1 MFSRESLTIKRK
13 CFVPVNTL
21 TRGFCLANFLLLL
34 AFYGVSQPKQATPLL
49 DSAIKYR
56 SSQPD
61 KAMNF
66 ARRAFIQATDKSIRS
81 RSLLFLGVLNCDVSR
96 YDSSLIY
103 LGQSLGFFK
112 SINDSSGIAEAFHNM
127 GVAKEHLGLYQESL
141 DYYQQGYEIR
151 KEIGLKSEVAFSLNS
166 IGNIYVFL
174 NNYARAL
181 ELYLVSLKISEELKN
196 KNAIANT
203 YNNIGMVYD
212 YTSDLD
218 KAFEYY
224 DRARK
229 AYEELG
235 DQRGLAGVLNN
246 IGLIYKNKRQP
257 EKSIPYYQQSLKLFE
272 VLKSAYGVAVLQ
284 NNIGV
289 AYGLL
294 NNQERAL
301 QFHRQSLA
309 TNTKIGNSDGVA
321 NSNNSI
327 GDSYLKLKKFDK
339 AYEYFNEGL
348 WIATKIN
355 SKDRIAE
362 SYEGLARASEGM
374 KDFKSALSYSQQAR
388 TLRDSLF
395 SVQKSQKLYEMEQKY
410 ESVLK
415 AKQIALLNSETER
428 QKLEIV
434 QKNELIDQRNIQ
446 LVLVIASL
454 IFLGIAVYQFYSRLR
469 LQQTARLV
477 LARREKDQAIIKSIY
492 EQRMSISKDMH
503 DEIGSGLT
511 HISLLSDMIAT
522 QNRPDP
528 EMREEVQTISTIS
541 RKLVQSMSEIIWAI
555 NPQNETLENLTS
567 YLREQ
572 TNKYFDPFNLQYSIQ
587 MPDELP
593 HVQLTNLQRR
603 NLFLVTKETL
613 NNALKYADAS
623 SVSLSMEIK
632 DDNRVC
638 FVISD
643 NGKGFEMDKIRR
655 SANGLKNM
663 QSRMAEIGGSFEI
676 NSTPQGTHVSYSVL
690 IVSD

>member
-1 MFSRESLTIKRK
+1 MFSRE
-13 CFVPVNTL
+13 
-21 TRGFCLANFLLLL
+21 LL
-34 AFYGVSQPKQATPLL
+34 AIRIKCNLCFARAICLSNFILLFNFSSLSQPKQVTPLL

-61 KAMNF
+61 RAMNF
-66 ARRAFIQATDKSIRS
+66 ARTSYLRAADKATKS

-103 LGQSLGFFK
+103 LDQSLNLFQ
-112 SINDSSGIAEAFHNM
+112 SINDSSGIAEVFHNK

-141 DYYQQGYEIR
+141 EYYQQGYEIR
-151 KEIGLKSEVAFSLNS
+151 KKIGLKSEVAFSLNS

-174 NNYARAL
+174 NNYSRAL
-181 ELYLVSLKISEELKN
+181 ELYLESLKISEDLKN

-229 AYEELG
+229 AYEELN
-235 DQRGLAGVLNN
+235 DKRGLAGVLNN

-257 EKSIPYYQQSLKLFE
+257 EKSIPYYQQSLKLFDE
-272 VLKSAYGVAVLQ
+272 LKSVYGVGVIQ

-289 AYGLL
+289 AYDLM
-294 NNQERAL
+294 NNHDLAL
-301 QFHRQSLA
+301 QYHRQALA
-309 TNTKIGNSDGVA
+309 TNTKIGNSDGIA

-327 GDSYLKLKKFDK
+327 GESYLKLNQFEK
-339 AYEYFNEGL
+339 ADEYFNKGL
-348 WIATKIN
+348 AVAKQIN
-355 SKDRIAE
+355 SQDRMAE
-362 SYEGLARASEGM
+362 SFEGLAHSREGM
-374 KDFKSALSYSQQAR
+374 KDYKSALTFSQQAR

-395 SVQKSQKLYEMEQKY
+395 SVEKSQKLYEMEQKY

-446 LVLVIASL
+446 LVLVVASL
-454 IFLGIAVYQFYSRLR
+454 IFLGIAVYLFYSRLR
-469 LQQTARLV
+469 LQQTARLEF
-477 LARREKDQAIIKSIY
+477 ARREKDQAIIKSIY

-511 HISLLSDMIAT
+511 HISLLSEMIAT

-528 EMREEVQTISTIS
+528 EMRAEVQTISTIS

-567 YLREQ
+567 YIREQ
-572 TNKYFDPFNLQYSIQ
+572 TNKYFEPFNLRYDIQ
-587 MPDELP
+587 ISDQLPDIK
-593 HVQLTNLQRR
+593 LTNLQRR

-623 SVSLSMEIK
+623 HISLSIEIK
-632 DDNRVC
+632 ESRIC
-638 FVISD
+638 FQVSD
-643 NGKGFEMDKIRR
+643 NGKGFDMETVRR
-655 SANGLKNM
+655 TANGLKNIK
-663 QSRMAEIGGSFEI
+663 SRMAEIDGSFEI
-676 NSTPQGTHVSYSVL
+676 NSSPEGTRVSYTMPISPE
-690 IVSD
+690 